1 MHRSLVW
8 LGIVVAALALAAPA
22 LAVKVHVRVESAN
35 DHRLGRQ
42 GAVGHARVR
51 HDHSRRRAI
60 RSPSARTPR
69 SARSSGPASAASSST
84 PRSRSRSAR
93 SSNQI
98 GRLAGTAN
106 TGWVYKVNG
115 ISPPVGAT
123 DYVLKKG
130 DRVLWYYATFGPTG
144 GPKTLVLEKQR
155 KPKLC
160 FTARQQDDAGVK
172 SAVGDVVF
180 RVNGHAVRSK
190 SGTLCPKRVVRT
202 VRVSKAGL
210 VRSAILAGAQS
221 PLADAPRLHARSA
234 RSRSSSSSPRA
245 GAGATRRSRQVA
257 ATRRS
262 G

>member
-1 MHRSLVW
+1 VHRSLVW

-22 LAVKVHVRVESAN
+22 LAVKVHVRVESQNTTVWGAKEPWVTPPSGDPLTVGAN
-35 DHRLGRQ
+35 TAF
-42 GAVGHARVR
+42 GALE
-51 HDHSRRRAI
+51 RASQ
-60 RSPSARTPR
+60 RGDFFYATLTFSFGSFV
-69 SARSSGPASAASSST
+69 
-84 PRSRSRSAR
+84 
-93 SSNQI
+93 NQI
-98 GRLAGTAN
+98 GRLAGTAS

-144 GPKTLVLEKQR
+144 GPKTLTIEKKR

-202 VRVSKAGL
+202 VRVSKPGL
-210 VRSAILAGAQS
+210 VRSAVLAGA
-221 PLADAPRLHARSA
+221 LAR
-234 RSRSSSSSPRA
+234 
-245 GAGATRRSRQVA
+245 
-257 ATRRS
+257 
-262 G
+262 